1 LEQLDAYINNETLME
16 MENFGEPLITFI
28 QNLNF
33 VSESFRPIFKS
44 AYDAASR
51 KYREHISNHPC
62 RALFKATQIFDP
74 KFVNLAST
82 RDILSYS
89 TSIVEFANP
98 SCELI

>member
-1 LEQLDAYINNETLME
+1 LKQLDAYINNGTLMT
-16 MENFGEPLITFI
+16 MENFGESLVTII

-33 VSESFRPIFKS
+33 APESLQPIFKS

-51 KYREHISNHPC
+51 KFRDHISNHPC
-62 RALFKATQIFDP
+62 RALFKTTQIFDP
-74 KFVNLAST
+74 KFVNLTSN
-82 RDILSYS
+82 RDILFYS